1 MTSFIV
7 DAAAESGFAGYP
19 LIEPKTGESPRD
31 RETIGPLIAADTAP
45 AVASSMFPLFQ
56 GIPDGPHLRE
66 VEELLR
72 PVGREQHASRSLC
85 GVPDADL
92 VIDVAVRD
100 RHVGEHEVGEID
112 PLDHLRDDQRARVL
126 IRTDGIV
133 AERLDGR
140 REGLSQSALKS
151 ISPTRSA
158 TPPADLIS
166 ARLFRTLRS
175 VAMRFYSHLSD
186 DERDQI
192 AILRAAGRS
201 MGAIARALGRA
212 KTTISRELQ
221 RNALPSGGYS
231 PLHAAGAYQLRR
243 RREAILEREA
253 ALRLFVRDRLAE
265 GWTPEQI
272 SGWLKSG
279 NEPRLRAI
287 GCETIYA
294 FIYRTGQKAE
304 ALWRYLTRRHKR
316 RRPRRARASRD
327 TIKDRAS
334 IHDRPKTIES
344 RGEAGHWEGDL
355 IICKC
360 TRPVLVL
367 HERKSR
373 VTLAARLT
381 GKTAAETISAML
393 AVFGRIDPHLR
404 RSITF
409 DNDTA
414 FAQHGL
420 LRTMRDMTTWFCD
433 AYASWQKGGIE
444 NANGR
449 LRRWLPRHLDIDRTS
464 DREIQEI
471 VLTTNLTPRKCLG
484 FKTPFQALLAELG
497 KDVQIRFS

>member
-1 MTSFIV
+1 M
-7 DAAAESGFAGYP
+7 
-19 LIEPKTGESPRD
+19 
-31 RETIGPLIAADTAP
+31 
-45 AVASSMFPLFQ
+45 
-56 GIPDGPHLRE
+56 
-66 VEELLR
+66 
-72 PVGREQHASRSLC
+72 RS
-85 GVPDADL
+85 
-92 VIDVAVRD
+92 
-100 RHVGEHEVGEID
+100 
-112 PLDHLRDDQRARVL
+112 
-126 IRTDGIV
+126 
-133 AERLDGR
+133 
-140 REGLSQSALKS
+140 
-151 ISPTRSA
+151 
-158 TPPADLIS
+158 
-166 ARLFRTLRS
+166 
-175 VAMRFYSHLSD
+175 YSHLSE

-192 AILRAAGRS
+192 GVLRAAGRS

-243 RREAILEREA
+243 RREAILDREA
-253 ALRLFVRDRLAE
+253 ALRLFVGDRLAE

-294 FIYRTGQKAE
+294 FIYRTAHKAE

-334 IHDRPKTIES
+334 IHQRPKTIES

-409 DNDTA
+409 DNDPA

-449 LRRWLPRHLDIDRTS
+449 LRRWLPRQLISTGRPTRKSKRSSSRPTS
-464 DREIQEI
+464 SPVNASGSRRHSK
-471 VLTTNLTPRKCLG
+471 P
-484 FKTPFQALLAELG
+484 
-497 KDVQIRFS
+497 

>member
-1 MTSFIV
+1 MNCFGKVAVDPRKRQTSTATPAKPGLSSDAKCNTPRRFNIGKVVQDLKECCGAILFASFGRRKRPNRHFAGRGAV
-7 DAAAESGFAGYP
+7 DGGHCPGARSGENNHLQGAAAE
-19 LIEPKTGESPRD
+19 
-31 RETIGPLIAADTAP
+31 
-45 AVASSMFPLFQ
+45 
-56 GIPDGPHLRE
+56 
-66 VEELLR
+66 
-72 PVGREQHASRSLC
+72 
-85 GVPDADL
+85 
-92 VIDVAVRD
+92 
-100 RHVGEHEVGEID
+100 
-112 PLDHLRDDQRARVL
+112 
-126 IRTDGIV
+126 RT
-133 AERLDGR
+133 
-140 REGLSQSALKS
+140 
-151 ISPTRSA
+151 P
-158 TPPADLIS
+158 
-166 ARLFRTLRS
+166 
-175 VAMRFYSHLSD
+175 
-186 DERDQI
+186 
-192 AILRAAGRS
+192 
-201 MGAIARALGRA
+201 
-212 KTTISRELQ
+212 
-221 RNALPSGGYS
+221 PSGGYS

-253 ALRLFVRDRLAE
+253 ALRLFVGDRLAE

-316 RRPRRARASRD
+316 RRPRRARPSRD
-327 TIKDRAS
+327 AIKDRAS
-334 IHDRPKTIES
+334 IHDRPKIIES
-344 RGEAGHWEGDL
+344 RSEAGHWEGDL

-464 DREIQEI
+464 DQDIQEI
-471 VLTTNLTPRKCLG
+471 VLTTNLTPTNASGSRRHSKPCLPSLERTS
-484 FKTPFQALLAELG
+484 KSASLNLVALRFGIQGGTLNSLEGGRRFRAECERRG
-497 KDVQIRFS
+497 TQPRRRNCRSPSGPRF